1 MIRQCFLGL
10 QALLVFSIIA
20 VIYIKKLDISALT
33 LKALGRAEKT
43 PEFFSDDVITEGRP
57 SPAAPPSATQ
67 LPPSSADPDFSSC
80 ACSLSAMGKAGVYEE
95 QLETVVPWANLTT
108 RQALEKQHPNF
119 PLNMVRS
126 FKKKWCNLLPM
137 PHLINWNNMYL
148 QSVKVSSTTFLL
160 YSAFFDNRELTDL
173 RPCIRIVAYA
183 QRKFPDVPWCY
194 IWFNSTG
201 PPVVSR
207 VARTEFLDWQP
218 RSETRQM
225 TFLLTCPIPKAET
238 PSVPLAVSV
247 VARPCEKAGTLL
259 QVTGAMERNAT
270 TAFEGGAPA
279 RGRARTP
286 GKEGGGRWSV
296 AVCGPALYYFHEDFS
311 VRMVEWLEV
320 LRAQGFARVFLSV
333 TDVHPN
339 LERVL
344 RYYEARGFVGIVRFS
359 YPEPYVNEPSIR
371 RLWFMV
377 EKQKRFAMQNV
388 YYTDCG
394 LRHMHEYRF
403 IAHIDPDEIPML
415 RLHDTFP
422 QWLSDQLNSHPVLL
436 GDERKQPP
444 AHKLIWYYH
453 QKNLEPA
460 PSAASLPEY
469 LWAMRH
475 TKRSLESMAVT
486 PGKTKPVYD
495 MDLATGLFSHD
506 VLTCAYGKCE
516 RNSRIYKRD
525 VAYLAHFR
533 YDCEDFCKQPNSTV
547 EETILLKYKKKVI
560 PAVTKVLKELQLI

>member
-1 MIRQCFLGL
+1 MFRKLITSFV
-10 QALLVFSIIA
+10 AVLVFTIA
-20 VIYIKKLDISALT
+20 SVLYSGTFDVRSLNIDITNQAEETPAFLSNDFVTEFRRDFAEFPSTSSPKTELLLRLTELEDSAF
-33 LKALGRAEKT
+33 A
-43 PEFFSDDVITEGRP
+43 S
-57 SPAAPPSATQ
+57 
-67 LPPSSADPDFSSC
+67 SSC
-80 ACSLSAMGKAGVYEE
+80 PCSLSSMRYADVYEK
-95 QLETVVPWANLTT
+95 QLSSTIPWINLTT

-119 PLNMVRS
+119 PVNLLKNLDE
-126 FKKKWCNLLPM
+126 KWCSLLPL
-137 PHLINWNNMYL
+137 PHLIKWHNIYF
-148 QSVKVSSTTFLL
+148 QSMKVSDTTYLL

-173 RPCIRIVAYA
+173 RPCIRILSYT
-183 QRKFPDVPWCY
+183 RTKFPDVPWCY

-201 PPVVSR
+201 PPIVSR
-207 VARTEFLDWQP
+207 VARTEYLDWQA

-225 TFLLTCPIPKAET
+225 TFMLTCPIPKAEGHT
-238 PSVPLAVSV
+238 VPLAVSV
-247 VARPCEKAGTLL
+247 IARPCITAGTLL

-270 TAFEGGAPA
+270 TAFEGGEPA
-279 RGRARTP
+279 RGRARKP
-286 GKEGGGRWSV
+286 GKEGGARWSV

-311 VRMVEWLEV
+311 VRMVEWLEI

-344 RYYEARGFVGIVRFS
+344 RYYEARGFVGLVRFA

-371 RLWFMV
+371 RLWFLL
-377 EKQKRFAMQNV
+377 EKPKRYAMQKV
-388 YYTDCG
+388 YYTDCA

-403 IAHIDPDEIPML
+403 IAHFDPDEIPML
-415 RLHDTFP
+415 RRHETFP
-422 QWLSDQLNSHPVLL
+422 QWLSDQLNSHPVLP

-475 TKRSLESMAVT
+475 TKRSLEDMAVST
-486 PGKTKPVYD
+486 GKTKPVYD

-506 VLTCAYGKCE
+506 VLTCAYGTTVTISASNPTPPWK
-516 RNSRIYKRD
+516 KR
-525 VAYLAHFR
+525 F
-533 YDCEDFCKQPNSTV
+533 S
-547 EETILLKYKKKVI
+547 
-560 PAVTKVLKELQLI
+560 